1 MIGRHFL
8 SALALITSLAGA
20 ASAGD
25 VVPVE
30 PRPLAITV
38 QDREGRDHGIG
49 EISGRLT
56 LVHFWA
62 SWCGSCRTEFP
73 AIDAFQH
80 DLRDKGVMV
89 AAVSLDRYGWS
100 AIDKTVTGL
109 GIHEVALYH
118 DRDRAAAQA
127 AGIIGLPTTLVVD
140 GLGREV
146 ARVTGPGDWAAPD
159 FRAKIEAY
167 AGK

>member
-1 MIGRHFL
+1 MIGRRL
-8 SALALITSLAGA
+8 VSALALVSCLVGP

-30 PRPLAITV
+30 PRQLTIAV
-38 QDREGRDHGIG
+38 QDRDGRDHGIT

-80 DLRDKGVMV
+80 DLRDKGVTV

-109 GIHEVALYH
+109 GIHEVSLYH

-140 GLGREV
+140 GRGREI
-146 ARVTGPGDWAAPD
+146 ARITGPGDWDAPD
-159 FRAKIEAY
+159 FRAKIEGFV
-167 AGK
+167 GK